1 MKLTKCLL
9 CASAAALT
17 LAFAGCK
24 KDSKPS
30 DTNGDSRSS
39 GSSAARAFSPKV
51 NKDAEIVLGLNLDL
65 KKLEKIGDDFFDQ
78 TIALVDDEGKVDDEG
93 NKPLG
98 EAKNQ
103 IREAKEVYTKF
114 VKDPFKDAPSDILRF
129 VEAVGLR
136 NAKVGWAVAS
146 VESIALE
153 KGSPLPEKFPEMALA
168 IATDV
173 NVEKI
178 VEHAK
183 REMAEKGNGDFAID
197 EGTLAGKKTWSILPK
212 GERDKRQFKDMQLS
226 PCFTSLDGQ
235 LVLIAST
242 PTMLTK
248 QIHLYLEGKDEGKLL
263 SDFKPANGDLARLA
277 VKDIGA
283 ILRKLPPREQ
293 RKLRLPMVKNGDEL
307 VLGFKDVNL
316 ALAAKPS
323 RGVELSYSLR
333 TASAKDADSLR
344 TLVKNLISMAA
355 NPNARLPKKLA
366 DSLNRTKV
374 AGEGDVFEIAFDDVL
389 TVFAGVAVPN
399 FIAYRREAQT
409 AACIS
414 NMKMLMT
421 AGEAWLISHSGTTA
435 PTLSDLCGP
444 EKYLKKTP
452 TCPKDHSS
460 YTITLEAGAINV
472 KCGSGDPEHVLPY

>member
-1 MKLTKCLL
+1 MKLTKCFL

-30 DTNGDSRSS
+30 DTNGDTRSS
-39 GSSAARAFSPKV
+39 GSSAAGAFSPKV

-65 KKLEKIGDDFFDQ
+65 KKLEKIGEDFFEQ
-78 TIALVDDEGKVDDEG
+78 IIALVDDEGKT
-93 NKPLG
+93 PLG
-98 EAKNQ
+98 EAKNL
-103 IREAKEVYTKF
+103 IGEAKEEYTKF

-153 KGSPLPEKFPEMALA
+153 KGSSLPEKVPGMALA

-197 EGTLAGKKTWSILPK
+197 EGTLAGKKTWWILPTK
-212 GERDKRQFKDMQLS
+212 ERDKRRFKDMQFS

-242 PTMLTK
+242 PSMLTK
-248 QIHLYLEGKDEGKLL
+248 QILLYLEGKDEGRLL
-263 SDFKPANGDLARLA
+263 DDFKPANGDLARLA

-293 RKLRLPMVKNGDEL
+293 RMLSMPMVKNGNEL
-307 VLGFKDVNL
+307 VLGFKEMTL

-323 RGVELSYSLR
+323 RGVELSCSLR
-333 TASAKDADSLR
+333 TASANDADSLR

-355 NPNARLPKKLA
+355 NPDAELPKKLV

-374 AGEGDVFEIAFDDVL
+374 AGDGDVIEIAFDDILFV
-389 TVFAGVAVPN
+389 GVTIPN
-399 FIAYRREAQT
+399 FLKYRTESQA

-414 NMKMLMT
+414 NIKMLQV
-421 AGEAWLISHSGTTA
+421 AGEHWLINHPGTTA
-435 PTLSDLCGP
+435 PTLRDLCGP
-444 EKYLKKTP
+444 EDTKYLKKTP
-452 TCPKDHSS
+452 TCPKDHSA
-460 YTITLEAGAINV
+460 YTITIENGAINV
-472 KCGSGDPEHVLPY
+472 KCGSGDPKHALPY